1 MRIIKML
8 IKDTS
13 QYITKKYLFERK
25 IVIDG
30 ICTLKIFIIH
40 LIV

>member
-13 QYITKKYLFERK
+13 QYIMKKYLFERK
-25 IVIDG
+25 IVIDAR
-30 ICTLKIFIIH
+30 
-40 LIV
+40 